1 MNLTIYISSKLRSF
15 LIVFGLGLLVVT
27 LASCRDYLNTIPDS
41 TIELHIDSEEKIAEL
56 LTGAYPTASYFPFL
70 EARTDNVGERV
81 YGTHTRLNESM
92 FFWEDDN
99 QEDIDTPL
107 NYWNDCYRGIAQVNK
122 ALELLVRFPKTDRVK
137 ALYGE
142 AFMLRA
148 YLHFMLV
155 NIWAE
160 PYAGNSVNEMGIP
173 YMEKP
178 EKHAIVGYERG
189 TVREVYEKIE
199 MDLKRGVGLI
209 DDRYYRVPRFHFT
222 KRAAYA
228 FATRFY
234 LMKGDWQNVVDYAN
248 YVLGDDA
255 KKDLRRWMDYRKKL
269 HLNFKAMHNLYLM
282 ADEPANIL
290 LATTQSRMK
299 RTVSTDKYGLTT
311 DKMISIFAKRGIE
324 GGGDYEKLNLMLV
337 YPLSRSEEPVNDGNY
352 MSKFDEFTRFG
363 TTSSSPKDLYVTNV
377 LFSTDEVML
386 NRMEALAMLER
397 YDDAIRDLLDYLNVK
412 FEIVPSL
419 PYEVYLQSSRDNYTL
434 YSPYY
439 GLNRK
444 QLALVSTILHLR
456 QKEFVHEGLRWFD
469 IRRFH
474 MPVTRTSKSKQY
486 KPLEKDDLRKVLQI
500 PDEAIRRGLQPNP
513 RTDSIIIR

>member
-1 MNLTIYISSKLRSF
+1 MNLTILLPNKFRVF
-15 LIVFGLGLLVVT
+15 LKAFRLGLFVMLLT
-27 LASCRDYLNTIPDS
+27 SCQDYLNTTPDS
-41 TIELHIDSEEKIAEL
+41 SIELHVDSEEKIAEL

-81 YGTHTRLNESM
+81 YGMHTRLNESM
-92 FFWEDDN
+92 FFWADDN

-107 NYWNDCYRGIAQVNK
+107 NYWNDCYRGIAQANK
-122 ALELLVRFPKTDRVK
+122 ALELLANFPKTARVK

-142 AFMLRA
+142 AFILRA

-160 PYAGNSVNEMGIP
+160 PYGSKSVNQMGIP
-173 YMEKP
+173 YMEQP

-199 MDLKRGVGLI
+199 ADLKRGVGLI
-209 DDRYYRVPRFHFT
+209 DDRYYQVPRFHFT

-255 KKDLRRWMDYRKKL
+255 KKDLRKWMGYRKKL
-269 HLNFKAMHNLYLM
+269 QLNFKAMQTLYLTE
-282 ADEPANIL
+282 DEPANL
-290 LATTQSRMK
+290 LLTTTQSRMR

-311 DKMISIFAKRGIE
+311 DKMISIFARHGIE
-324 GGGDYEKLNLMLV
+324 GGGDYERLNLMLV
-337 YPLSRSEEPVNDGNY
+337 YPLCRSEEPVNDGNY
-352 MSKFDEFTRFG
+352 MSKFDEFARFG
-363 TTSSSPKDLYVTNV
+363 STGSSPKDLYVTNV

-386 NRMEALAMLER
+386 NRMEALAMLGR
-397 YDDAIRDLLDYLNVK
+397 YDDAIQDLLDYLNVK

-419 PYEVYLQSSRDNYTL
+419 PYEVYLQSSRDNYAL

-469 IRRFH
+469 IRRFY

-486 KPLEKDDLRKVLQI
+486 KPLEKEDLRKVLQI
-500 PDEAIRRGLQPNP
+500 PDEAIRSGLQPNP